1 MGSMFEKIE
10 PKVVSYSSPVK
21 TVRPIGIDAG
31 NGEVKVVGYAPVNG
45 SKWVEFQLKMRSL
58 VKPGKLIQ
66 HIQCETECD
75 LIEVLAE
82 KKTYVIGST
91 DMPLPTSSWKYQSGE
106 ARAAL
111 VYAAAAKAITT
122 HFKDV
127 GGKESVLSLAVSM
140 MASYYWSLESDGM
153 GSQALTRSQEK
164 VQKLQTAMASTFY
177 LTGDNWPLIRYH
189 QLPVTVIGETM
200 AAILSLL
207 LNDKGELT
215 GIHNPGDEI
224 LIVDGGF
231 GDTAVLH
238 VVIGDNGLP
247 KIKHRFVESIGV
259 DKNVIS
265 VLDAGVDDYKR
276 KHHGAVNSDMR
287 HMTKGSELL
296 YRQSVKLFGKELP
309 LLPFKEEGVNSMSVQ
324 LAAAVDKYCGTAGE
338 ISAIY
343 LVGGFPEL
351 AWSVFGDDY
360 FQTEESGF
368 KDFYNVII
376 PKEPSF
382 ANARGLLRANLF
394 LKGNGNVTK

>member
-1 MGSMFEKIE
+1 MFEKLE
-10 PKVVSYSSPVK
+10 PRIVSYASHIK
-21 TVRPIGIDAG
+21 TIRPMGIDAG

-58 VKPGKLIQ
+58 VKQGKLIQ
-66 HIQCETECD
+66 HLKNETED
-75 LIEVLAE
+75 GLIEVQAD

-91 DMPLPTSSWKYQSGE
+91 DMPLPTTSWKYQSGE

-127 GGKESVLSLAVSM
+127 AGKENQLSLAVSM

-153 GSQALTRSQEK
+153 GSQTLTRSQEK
-164 VQKLQTAMASTFY
+164 VQRLQAAMSSNFY
-177 LTGDNWPLIRYH
+177 LTGDSWPLIRY

-207 LNDKGELT
+207 LSDKGELT

-224 LIVDGGF
+224 LIADGGY
-231 GDTAVLH
+231 GDTAFLH
-238 VVIGDNGLP
+238 VVIGENGLP
-247 KIKHRFVESIGV
+247 KIKQRFVESIGV
-259 DKNVIS
+259 DKTVTS

-296 YRQSVKLFGKELP
+296 YRGKVKLFGKELS
-309 LLPFKEEGVNSMSVQ
+309 LLPFKEEGVNAMAAQ
-324 LAAAVDKYCGTAGE
+324 LASAIDKYCGTAGE
-338 ISAIY
+338 LSAIY

-360 FQTEESGF
+360 FQNEESGF
-368 KDFYNVII
+368 KDFHNVII

-394 LKGNGNVTK
+394 LKGNGNVAK